1 MSEKRTRKVTSKMEE
16 YLVEIKKK
24 YFAMTLK
31 PDGYFTRP
39 GKTAFGSRVSMIAD
53 MLKQQ

>member
-1 MSEKRTRKVTSKMEE
+1 MTKEE
-16 YLVEIKKK
+16 AMMLAKNPSSLVEIKKK

>member
-1 MSEKRTRKVTSKMEE
+1 MVLAKNPAALVDIKRQ
-16 YLVEIKKK
+16 
-24 YFAMTLK
+24 YFALTLK

-39 GKTAFGSRVSMIAD
+39 GKNAFTTRVSMIAD